1 MRLEDDETWNHMIVG
16 PRSTYSLGYVGLWE
30 TQLYMTGKKLTE
42 DQSFA
47 NENLN
52 FFNKK
57 YMKSKNHQEF
67 PALYISLRIF
77 VEQ

>member
-57 YMKSKNHQEF
+57 HDEWHTIFQIQKRIKN
-67 PALYISLRIF
+67 LN
-77 VEQ
+77 